1 MGVIIDTSIWVGV
14 ERGSITPD
22 QVVAVTGDDAVYL
35 VPPVLA
41 ELEYGVLR
49 AQTEAQRNRRVA
61 AVAKIKRKPSLMMDC
76 ETGEI
81 FGRLA
86 EYLDRQGRPA
96 RHRVQDLWISAL
108 AIQYGYRVLTQNEK
122 DFSDV
127 PGVDLLVLSTNVGK
141 CS

>member
-1 MGVIIDTSIWVGV
+1 MGVIVDTSIWVGV
-14 ERGSITPD
+14 ERGRITPD
-22 QVVAVTGDDAVYL
+22 QVARITDNDAVYL
-35 VPPVLA
+35 APPIVA

-49 AQTEAQRNRRVA
+49 AKTEAQRNRRLA
-61 AVAKIKRKPSLMMDC
+61 AVSKIKRRPSLMIDN

-108 AIQYGYRVLTQNEK
+108 AIQYGYRVLTQNQK
-122 DFSDV
+122 DFVDV
-127 PGVDLLVLSTNVGK
+127 PGVDVLPIE
-141 CS
+141 